1 MASKYFGHIEIAP
14 EARQF
19 VERSFLIADQIKHSL
34 RTQGLTQKD
43 LAERLGKKEPEVSR
57 MLTGTHNFTLKMLI
71 RLEQAL
77 GTRLVTT
84 PQEVQSKAVAV
95 TLHDSVA
102 TDDFTSADWHKMVM
116 FVAPEEKQPRA
127 SNRTAGNQSEKAA
140 GQPAAFSVLAE
151 LSEVCDLY

>member
-1 MASKYFGHIEIAP
+1 MASKYFGRIEIAP

-84 PQEVQSKAVAV
+84 PQEVQTKAAAV
-95 TLHDSVA
+95 MLHDSVA
-102 TDDFTSADWHKMVM
+102 TDDFAGADWHKVKM
-116 FVAPEEKQPRA
+116 FALPNNKQAGADEKFK
-127 SNRTAGNQSEKAA
+127 TKKAA
-140 GQPAAFSVLAE
+140 DKSAAFSIIASLESCE
-151 LSEVCDLY
+151 LC

>member
-1 MASKYFGHIEIAP
+1 MASKYFGRIEIAP

-34 RTQGLTQKD
+34 RAQGLTQKD
-43 LAERLGKKEPEVSR
+43 LADRLGKKEPEVSR

-84 PQEVQSKAVAV
+84 PQEVQTKAAAV
-95 TLHDSVA
+95 MLHDSVA
-102 TDDFTSADWHKMVM
+102 TDDFAGADWHKVKM
-116 FVAPEEKQPRA
+116 FAVPSTKQDVVNDP
-127 SNRTAGNQSEKAA
+127 SQTKKAA
-140 GQPAAFSVLAE
+140 DKSAAFSILA